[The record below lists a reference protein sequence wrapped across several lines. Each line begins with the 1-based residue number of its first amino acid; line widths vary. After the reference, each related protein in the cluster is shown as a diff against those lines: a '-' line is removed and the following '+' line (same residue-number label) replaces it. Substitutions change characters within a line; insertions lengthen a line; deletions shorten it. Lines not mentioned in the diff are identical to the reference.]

1 MQINAVLKQ
10 AVPCA
15 LTVYA
20 VANMDIAGVDQVI
33 AEKDVS
39 LASVMMIKI
48 KLTLL
53 SVELRVRQ
61 QVRVFVL
68 GLLYLVPLVQWLA
81 LVQ

>member
-1 MQINAVLKQ
+1 M
-10 AVPCA
+10 
-15 LTVYA
+15 
-20 VANMDIAGVDQVI
+20 DQVI